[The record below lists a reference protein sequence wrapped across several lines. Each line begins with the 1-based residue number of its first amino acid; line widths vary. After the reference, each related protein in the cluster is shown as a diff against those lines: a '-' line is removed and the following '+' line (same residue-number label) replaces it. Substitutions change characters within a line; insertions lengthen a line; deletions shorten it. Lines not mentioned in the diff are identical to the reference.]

1 MITQVVLFDGFDP
14 LDAIAPF
21 EVLSAAG
28 LTVTLVAAEGARTV
42 PSGTTGISLSA
53 LDPDPADLVIVP
65 GAAGTPEEVPA
76 LLAAALTTPLPAY
89 LKTALDTSTVAAV
102 CGGSLLLAMAG
113 LIPGRPATTHH
124 LGMEALAANGA
135 TATHTRLVDD
145 GSLITAGGV
154 TSGLDLGL
162 YLLERFVS
170 PQAAI
175 HVGRFFEHERR
186 GTVWTA

>member
-21 EVLSAAG
+21 EVLTAAG
-28 LTVTLVAAEGARTV
+28 LPVTLVSAEGARTV
-42 PSGTTGISLSA
+42 PSGATGISLEA
-53 LDPDPADLVIVP
+53 LDPGPADLVIVP
-65 GAAGTPEEVPA
+65 GAAGTVEEVPA
-76 LLAAALTTPLPAY
+76 ILTAALNTPLPEMLNSAF
-89 LKTALDTSTVAAV
+89 SGTVATV

-113 LIPGRPATTHH
+113 LITGRTATTHH
-124 LGMEALAANGA
+124 LGMDALASCGV
-135 TATHTRLVDD
+135 TAIDTRVVDD
-145 GSLITAGGV
+145 GNLITAGGI

-175 HVGRFFEHERR
+175 EVGKFFEHERR
-186 GTVWTA
+186 GTVWAA